1 MGATSTHR
9 KAQDMQYEVER
20 AELACAFRWCFRM
33 GLHEGVA
40 NHFSLAV
47 TDCGTKFLINPRLRH
62 FSRTS
67 SSDLILLDA
76 NNLETMEQPNAPDPT
91 AWGLH
96 GALHRQCPHI
106 RCALHAHPT
115 YSTVLASLANSNMLP
130 INQTTARFYNRVVI
144 DEHYGG
150 LAFEEEGER
159 CAKLFADPK
168 IMVMVMGNHGV
179 LAVGDSVAAAF
190 DRLYY
195 FERAAESL
203 IKSYM
208 TGQELRLLS
217 DTIAEKTAQET
228 SEYPGLANRH
238 FLELQAILD
247 VEEPD
252 YRN

>member
-1 MGATSTHR
+1 MVAISTQE
-9 KAQDMQYEVER
+9 KPSIEQYEKER
-20 AELACAFRWCFRM
+20 AELACAFRWTVRM

-40 NHFSLAV
+40 NHYSLAV
-47 TDCGTKFLINPRLRH
+47 TDCGTKFLINPKLRH
-62 FSRTS
+62 FSRTVA
-67 SSDLILLDA
+67 SDLILLDA
-76 NNLETMEQPNAPDPT
+76 NNLETMEQPDAPDPT

-96 GALHRQCPHI
+96 GALHRNCPHI

-115 YSTVLASLANSNMLP
+115 YSTVLASLANSEMLP

-144 DEHYGG
+144 DEQYGG
-150 LAFEEEGER
+150 LAFEEEGDR
-159 CAKLFADPK
+159 CTELFSDPK
-168 IMVMVMGNHGV
+168 TMVMVMGNHGV
-179 LAVGDSVAAAF
+179 LAVGDSVATAF

-217 DTIAEKTAQET
+217 DVIAEKTARET
-228 SEYPGLANRH
+228 EEYPDLPNSH
-238 FLELQAILD
+238 FRELQAILD

-252 YRN
+252 YRD